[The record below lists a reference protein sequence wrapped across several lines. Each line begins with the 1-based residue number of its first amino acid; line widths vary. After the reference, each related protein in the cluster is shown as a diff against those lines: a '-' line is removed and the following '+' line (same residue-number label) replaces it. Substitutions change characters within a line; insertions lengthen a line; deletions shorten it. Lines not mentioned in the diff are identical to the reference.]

1 MIKAKDAIETAR
13 SLLGTPYST
22 LDCINLVK
30 KVIRTAPGG
39 DPKFTCAHVPALWAS
54 GDDNVSAKY
63 HYLTRRWENIACPQL
78 GLLAFKGKPLGFD
91 HQPSHIGIV
100 AKKGSQWTVIHSS
113 SVYGKVVETPL
124 TTKEGWRLL
133 AEIKFIKPGEEE
145 EKEDIPVQEYLYEA
159 FVDVDEGST
168 LNLRAKPATGSTKIL
183 AKLPEG
189 DIVDVLEETND
200 KWAKVEV
207 DGQVG
212 YCYRKYLEKIVHP
225 TDSITVVPAVEV
237 GDYAIRIVDEAGNT
251 FWPNGKFSVE
261 LVPLTDLN
269 D

>member
-39 DPKFTCAHVPALWAS
+39 DAKFTTAHVPALWAS
-54 GDDNVSAKY
+54 GSDTVSAKY
-63 HYLTRRWENIACPQL
+63 HYLTRRWENILCPQL

-100 AKKGSQWTVIHSS
+100 SKKNGQWTVIHSS

-124 TTKEGWRLL
+124 TAKEGWTLL

-145 EKEDIPVQEYLYEA
+145 EKEKIPMQEYLYEA

-183 AKLPEG
+183 MKIING
-189 DIVDVLEETND
+189 DIVHVLEETND
-200 KWAKVEV
+200 KWLKVEI
-207 DGQVG
+207 DGKVG
-212 YCYRKYLEKIVHP
+212 YCYRKYLDPQKVKEVLPVQDSEAALVI
-225 TDSITVVPAVEV
+225 TDSVGNKFYPVGAFTVSFAGEP
-237 GDYAIRIVDEAGNT
+237 VD
-251 FWPNGKFSVE
+251 
-261 LVPLTDLN
+261 
-269 D
+269 

>member
-13 SLLGTPYST
+13 SILGTPYSE
-22 LDCINLVK
+22 LDCINLIK
-30 KVIRTAPGG
+30 KVIRIAPGG
-39 DPKFTCAHVPALWAS
+39 DPKFTTAHVPALWAS
-54 GDDNVSAKY
+54 GDDNVAAKY

-100 AKKGSQWTVIHSS
+100 SKKDSQWTVIHSS

-124 TTKEGWRLL
+124 TTKEGWTLL
-133 AEIKFIKPGEEE
+133 AEIKFIKPGEET
-145 EKEDIPVQEYLYEA
+145 KEDIPMPDYLYEA

-168 LNLRAKPATGSTKIL
+168 LNLRAKPSTGSTKIL

-189 DIVDVLEETND
+189 DLVHVLEETND

-212 YCYRKYLEKIVHP
+212 YCYRKYLDKIEHP
-225 TDSITVVPAVEV
+225 VEVVPEPCNYAV
-237 GDYAIRIVDEAGNT
+237 RIVDEAGNV
-251 FWPNGKFSVE
+251 FWPDGKFTVE
-261 LVPLTDLN
+261 LAPLLNLN

>member
-30 KVIRTAPGG
+30 KVIRTAHGG
-39 DPKFTCAHVPALWAS
+39 DAKFTTAHVPALWAS

-63 HYLTRRWENIACPQL
+63 HYLTRRWENILCPQL

-100 AKKGSQWTVIHSS
+100 SKKNGQWTVIHSS

-124 TTKEGWRLL
+124 TAKEGWTLL

-145 EKEDIPVQEYLYEA
+145 EEKEKIPMLDYLYEA
-159 FVDVDEGST
+159 YVNVDEDST
-168 LNLRAKPATGSTKIL
+168 LNLRQRPATGLTKIL
-183 AKLPEG
+183 AKIPYGE
-189 DIVDVLEETND
+189 IVQVLEETND
-200 KWAKVEV
+200 KWLKVAY
-207 DGQVG
+207 DGKEG
-212 YCYRKYLEKIVHP
+212 YCYRKYLNPIEVEEVLPVQDGKLVI
-225 TDSITVVPAVEV
+225 TDSEGNKFYPVGSFTVSFV
-237 GDYAIRIVDEAGNT
+237 G
-251 FWPNGKFSVE
+251 E
-261 LVPLTDLN
+261 LVD
-269 D
+269 